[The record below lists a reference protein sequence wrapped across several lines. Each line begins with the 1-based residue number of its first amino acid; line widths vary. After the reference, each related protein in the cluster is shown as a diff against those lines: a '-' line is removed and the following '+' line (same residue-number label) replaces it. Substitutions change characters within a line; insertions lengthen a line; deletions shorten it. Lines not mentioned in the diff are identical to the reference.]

1 MAAGA
6 VAYVQKGAGK
16 TARLV
21 PDLLAAAGL
30 LETTVTTLQ
39 PRSHRADLP
48 ATAASAG
55 LARQFAREV
64 LGSEGDDV
72 LDTVQLL
79 VSELV
84 TNAVVHARSAPTVAI
99 HLFDDH
105 VHVEVLDDRSDEARR
120 EDADADAESGRGVAL
135 VDALSE
141 RWGSLTV
148 ESGKIV
154 WFDVGRAPLP
164 PDLRARTGLRCR
176 QRRTARARAGAASRR
191 VWARKSWADGSS
203 RRSSDHA
210 SPSSRVAEE
219 SSSRMTRTAPVG
231 RSWPS
236 RGRDDGDAEPRCDET
251 ADDLEVVAL
260 EGDPRLEAGLGAQ
273 PVGERPQ
280 RPRGLEHHERPRRPP
295 PRAAPN
301 DAAPGGARS
310 APPTTGSGVKSG
322 SQAMPSRLGR
332 SEVISRS

>member
-1 MAAGA
+1 MPAEGGDARPVLRVVLVDDVDDLRFLLRTLFEPYPGVEVVGEAANGEEALTVVAATQPDLVVLDLSMPVLDGVSALPRLRRAAPAARVVVLSAIPPSADPGAMAAGA

-30 LETTVTTLQ
+30 LETTVTTLK
-39 PRSHRADLP
+39 PRSHQADLP

-55 LARQFAREV
+55 LARQFARQV

-105 VHVEVLDDRSDEARR
+105 VHVEVLDDRTDEARL
-120 EDADADAESGRGVAL
+120 EDADSDAESGRGVAL

-148 ESGKIV
+148 EGGKIV

-164 PDLRARTGLRCR
+164 
-176 QRRTARARAGAASRR
+176 
-191 VWARKSWADGSS
+191 
-203 RRSSDHA
+203 H
-210 SPSSRVAEE
+210 
-219 SSSRMTRTAPVG
+219 
-231 RSWPS
+231 
-236 RGRDDGDAEPRCDET
+236 
-251 ADDLEVVAL
+251 
-260 EGDPRLEAGLGAQ
+260 
-273 PVGERPQ
+273 
-280 RPRGLEHHERPRRPP
+280 
-295 PRAAPN
+295 
-301 DAAPGGARS
+301 
-310 APPTTGSGVKSG
+310 
-322 SQAMPSRLGR
+322 
-332 SEVISRS
+332 